1 MTGGLI
7 QLKYIGDES
16 EFFIGNPQIS
26 FFKSF
31 YKSYG
36 NFGKELIDIHF
47 ESPCRFGYSTYANIP
62 IHADLINNA
71 YLNLNINLEVNDFD
85 LNITT
90 DSTTTPIFSSNT
102 NSVFNEIDSLGNNIV
117 FLHNYIYLLDSTT
130 INSNITNFKI
140 NEIGITNNTNLFNST
155 TNKIDLSNVTN
166 NKIYYT
172 FTKDSITYSGV
183 IYIKFI
189 KEDLT
194 KFIKEITFEIDEYVI
209 EKHNTDWLLAYNK
222 LLNNSESSNTIN
234 NNIKTITPSMF
245 NKNIQ
250 LYIPLRFCFTKST
263 TTAFP
268 IAALYHSDVNI
279 KIHVNKIEDIFVIN
293 KSIKNININNARLS
307 INYIY
312 LDDDEKKFF
321 LKNRHE
327 LLIEQVQH
335 QTNTIINN
343 IDNNVELYFNY
354 LCKYIIW
361 KLPYKY
367 ILKSGKIIFNNNDL
381 LYEQEGEYFHLIQ
394 PLEYNLGN
402 TESFTRMEENTDMN
416 GTYYVYSFSINPLDR
431 QPSGLC
437 NMSRIDDK
445 FLQLHTTY
453 IKNTLNLN
461 SKLDIE
467 VFAVNYNFLEIENGK
482 CKLKY

>member
-7 QLKYIGDES
+7 QLKYIGNES
-16 EFFIGNPQIS
+16 KFFIGNPQIS
-26 FFKSF
+26 FFKSI

-36 NFGKELIDIHF
+36 NFGKELINVHF
-47 ESPCRFGYSTYANIP
+47 ESPCKFGYSTYANIP

-71 YLNLNINLEVNDFD
+71 YLNLNLNLQVNDFD
-85 LNITT
+85 LNISTNT
-90 DSTTTPIFSSNT
+90 TTTPLFSSST
-102 NSVFNEIDSLGNNIV
+102 NSVFNELNSDGINVV
-117 FLHNYIYLLDSTT
+117 FLHNYIYKLDATT
-130 INSNITNFKI
+130 ISSITSLKI
-140 NEIGITNNTNLFNST
+140 NEIGITNELNLFNST
-155 TNKIDLSNVTN
+155 TNKIDLSSVTN
-166 NKIYYT
+166 DKVFYSFVKNSTTYT
-172 FTKDSITYSGV
+172 GT

-194 KFIKEITFEIDEYVI
+194 KFIKEITFEIDEYII
-209 EKHNTDWLLAYNK
+209 EKHNTEWLLAYNK
-222 LLNNSESSNTIN
+222 LLNNNESSNKLN
-234 NNIKTITPSMF
+234 NNIKTITPNMF

-250 LYIPLRFCFTKST
+250 LYIPLRFCFTKSSN
-263 TTAFP
+263 TALP

-279 KIHVNKIEDIFVIN
+279 KIQVNKLEDIFTLN
-293 KSIKNININNARLS
+293 KSIKSVDINHCRLA

-312 LDDDEKKFF
+312 LDEDEKKYF

-327 LLIEQVQH
+327 LLIEQVQY
-335 QTNTIINN
+335 QTGIIKNNMYNN
-343 IDNNVELYFNY
+343 IELYFNY

-367 ILKSGKIIFNNNDL
+367 ILKYGKIIFNNNDL
-381 LYEQEGEYFHLIQ
+381 FYEQDGEYFHLIQ

-416 GTYYVYSFSINPLDR
+416 GTYYLYSFAINPSER

-445 FLQLHTTY
+445 FLQLYTEY
-453 IKNTLNLN
+453 IQNTLNLDA
-461 SKLDIE
+461 KLNIE

-482 CKLKY
+482 CKLKF